1 MKYIRVF
8 CGKWEL
14 RTSHFCSIIDIFKSE
29 GDLFMGNITS
39 LQAAKKWNIS
49 KRQVNLLCAKGLI
62 PGAKM
67 ENSRWMIPDDFVYH
81 PRKQNQNMGYPNRI
95 SGKYINIGNE
105 GFASIR
111 NSEYVDKSK
120 LISFVNACLNTPQK
134 LICVSRPRRF
144 GKSFATKMLCA
155 YYSRSCDS
163 LELFEDLAIAKDISF
178 RNHLNRYDVL
188 YLDITLFLSTMQ
200 QNQQLVDR
208 METAIIEDL
217 AESYPVASGQHN
229 LIDALRRINEFTE
242 NKMILIIDEWDALFR
257 ECKGQD
263 ALLDRY
269 IMLLRSLFKS
279 SLTDRLFAGVY
290 MTGILPIKKYGHES
304 AVSDFYEYSMVEPRP
319 LQTYIGFTE
328 EEVCTLCKKYHM
340 DFQAM
345 KKWYDGYCVGDVHIY
360 NPKSVM
366 ESILRNKYSNYWT
379 KTETYEALR
388 DYIDMNFDGLKDTI
402 INMLGENTCK
412 VDTGSFQNDMTSM
425 KSRDDVLTLLIHLG
439 YLAYDEKNQTV
450 CIPNTEIKEEFIR
463 AIRNGNRKE
472 LMKAVIRSDALLSAT
487 WSADGERAAE
497 IIGDIHNEETAID
510 FYNNEQALRSIIK
523 TAYLSSID
531 HYTRMEELPAGKG
544 YADIIFWP
552 RRETNHPPIIV
563 ELKWNKTENAALQ
576 QMKEKN
582 YPAALSS
589 YKGDILL
596 VGVAYNVKTKKH
608 SCVIEKITK

>member
-208 METAIIEDL
+208 MEAAIIEDL

-229 LIDALRRINEFTE
+229 LIDALRRIN
-242 NKMILIIDEWDALFR
+242 
-257 ECKGQD
+257 
-263 ALLDRY
+263 
-269 IMLLRSLFKS
+269 
-279 SLTDRLFAGVY
+279 
-290 MTGILPIKKYGHES
+290 
-304 AVSDFYEYSMVEPRP
+304 
-319 LQTYIGFTE
+319 
-328 EEVCTLCKKYHM
+328 
-340 DFQAM
+340 
-345 KKWYDGYCVGDVHIY
+345 
-360 NPKSVM
+360 
-366 ESILRNKYSNYWT
+366 
-379 KTETYEALR
+379 
-388 DYIDMNFDGLKDTI
+388 
-402 INMLGENTCK
+402 
-412 VDTGSFQNDMTSM
+412 
-425 KSRDDVLTLLIHLG
+425 
-439 YLAYDEKNQTV
+439 
-450 CIPNTEIKEEFIR
+450 
-463 AIRNGNRKE
+463 
-472 LMKAVIRSDALLSAT
+472 
-487 WSADGERAAE
+487 
-497 IIGDIHNEETAID
+497 
-510 FYNNEQALRSIIK
+510 
-523 TAYLSSID
+523 
-531 HYTRMEELPAGKG
+531 
-544 YADIIFWP
+544 
-552 RRETNHPPIIV
+552 
-563 ELKWNKTENAALQ
+563 
-576 QMKEKN
+576 
-582 YPAALSS
+582 
-589 YKGDILL
+589 
-596 VGVAYNVKTKKH
+596 
-608 SCVIEKITK
+608 